1 MAKHGKKYL
10 EALKLVE
17 LEKLYEPQE
26 AISLLKKMNYVKFD
40 STLEVH
46 MKLGVDPR
54 HADQMVRGV
63 AMLPAGTGKEVK
75 VLVFAQGEKANEAE
89 AAGADFVGLDDLIKQ
104 IEADWLGFDVA
115 IATPDVMGKVGR
127 LGKKLG
133 PRGLMP
139 SPKAGTI
146 TFDIARTVQDVKA
159 GRVEFKVDKTAL
171 LHIPAGKMSFSE
183 DALMSNLTSVM
194 DSVMRAKPSGAKG
207 IYVKSVV
214 ISSTMS
220 PSLHLDVATATAL
233 SLLLKLRVTR
243 RGLKS
248 PGPRVPGANDRQRQ
262 MNSPW
267 SSVQNRRPFFILEG
281 SFYKPT
287 PSERRNARCL
297 HRPNQT
303 KSLN

>member
-1 MAKHGKKYL
+1 MAQHGKKYL
-10 EALKLVE
+10 EALKLIE
-17 LEKLYEPQE
+17 MEKLYEPQE

-40 STLEVH
+40 STLEIH

-75 VLVFAQGEKANEAE
+75 VLVFAQGEKANEAT

-146 TFDIARTVQDVKA
+146 TFDVARTVQDVKA

-183 DALMSNLTSVM
+183 DALMSNVASVM
-194 DSVMRAKPSGAKG
+194 DAVMRAKPSGAKG
-207 IYVKSVV
+207 TYVKSVV
-214 ISSTMS
+214 LSSTMS
-220 PSLHLDVATATAL
+220 PSLRLDVPTATAL
-233 SLLLKLRVTR
+233 
-243 RGLKS
+243 
-248 PGPRVPGANDRQRQ
+248 
-262 MNSPW
+262 
-267 SSVQNRRPFFILEG
+267 
-281 SFYKPT
+281 KPM
-287 PSERRNARCL
+287 
-297 HRPNQT
+297 
-303 KSLN
+303 

>member
-1 MAKHGKKYL
+1 MPQHGKKYL

-17 LEKLYEPQE
+17 SDKLYEPRE
-26 AISLLKKMNYVKFD
+26 AVSLLKKISYVKFD
-40 STLEVH
+40 STIEIH

-63 AMLPAGTGKEVK
+63 AMLPAGTGKEMK

-104 IEADWLGFDVA
+104 IEGDWLGFDVA

-146 TFDIARTVQDVKA
+146 TFDLAKTIQEVKA

-171 LHIPAGKMSFSE
+171 LHIPAGKLSFSE
-183 DALMSNLTSVM
+183 DALMANISSVI
-194 DSVMRAKPSGAKG
+194 DAVSRARPTGAKG
-207 IYVKSVV
+207 TYVKSVV
-214 ISSTMS
+214 LSSTMS
-220 PSLHLDVATATAL
+220 PSLRLDVATAMAL
-233 SLLLKLRVTR
+233 
-243 RGLKS
+243 
-248 PGPRVPGANDRQRQ
+248 
-262 MNSPW
+262 
-267 SSVQNRRPFFILEG
+267 
-281 SFYKPT
+281 KP
-287 PSERRNARCL
+287 
-297 HRPNQT
+297 
-303 KSLN
+303 

>member
-10 EALKLVE
+10 EAQKLVDP
-17 LEKLYEPQE
+17 EKLYLPQE
-26 AISLLKKMNYVKFD
+26 AITLLKKINYVKFD
-40 STLEVH
+40 STLEIH

-75 VLVFAQGEKANEAE
+75 VLVFAQGEKVNEAT

-146 TFDIARTVQDVKA
+146 TFDVARTVQDVKA

-183 DALMSNLTSVM
+183 ASLMANLTSVV
-194 DSVMRAKPSGAKG
+194 DAVSRAKPSGAKG
-207 IYVKSVV
+207 TYVKSVV
-214 ISSTMS
+214 LSSTMS
-220 PSLHLDVATATAL
+220 PSVRLDVAEAMAL
-233 SLLLKLRVTR
+233 
-243 RGLKS
+243 
-248 PGPRVPGANDRQRQ
+248 
-262 MNSPW
+262 
-267 SSVQNRRPFFILEG
+267 
-281 SFYKPT
+281 KP
-287 PSERRNARCL
+287 A
-297 HRPNQT
+297 
-303 KSLN
+303 

>member
-1 MAKHGKKYL
+1 MASHGKKYL

-17 LEKLYEPQE
+17 EDKLYQPRE
-26 AISLLKKMNYVKFD
+26 AVSILKQMNYLKFD
-40 STLEVH
+40 PTVEVH

-104 IEADWLGFDVA
+104 IEANWTGFDVA

-146 TFDIARTVQDVKA
+146 TFDVAKTVRDVKA

-171 LHIPAGKMSFSE
+171 LHIPAGKLSFNE
-183 DALMSNLTSVM
+183 EALMANLTSVV
-194 DSVMRAKPSGAKG
+194 DAVSRARPTGAKG
-207 IYVKSVV
+207 TYIKSVV
-214 ISSTMS
+214 LTSTMS
-220 PSLHLDVATATAL
+220 PSIRLDVAAAL
-233 SLLLKLRVTR
+233 ALKPV
-243 RGLKS
+243 
-248 PGPRVPGANDRQRQ
+248 
-262 MNSPW
+262 
-267 SSVQNRRPFFILEG
+267 
-281 SFYKPT
+281 
-287 PSERRNARCL
+287 
-297 HRPNQT
+297 
-303 KSLN
+303 

>member
-1 MAKHGKKYL
+1 MARHGKKYL
-10 EALKLVE
+10 EAQKLVE
-17 LEKLYEPQE
+17 PEKLYLPQE

-63 AMLPAGTGKEVK
+63 AMLPAGTGREMK
-75 VLVFAQGEKANEAE
+75 VLVFAQGEKASEAE
-89 AAGADFVGLDDLIKQ
+89 AAGADFVGLDDLIKR

-115 IATPDVMGKVGR
+115 VATPDVMGKVGR

-146 TFDIARTVQDVKA
+146 TFDVARTVQDVKA

-183 DALMSNLTSVM
+183 ESLMANLTSVM
-194 DSVMRAKPSGAKG
+194 DAVSRAKPTGAKG
-207 IYVKSVV
+207 TYVKSVV
-214 ISSTMS
+214 VSSTMS
-220 PSLHLDVATATAL
+220 PSIRLDVAEAL
-233 SLLLKLRVTR
+233 ALR
-243 RGLKS
+243 
-248 PGPRVPGANDRQRQ
+248 P
-262 MNSPW
+262 
-267 SSVQNRRPFFILEG
+267 
-281 SFYKPT
+281 
-287 PSERRNARCL
+287 
-297 HRPNQT
+297 
-303 KSLN
+303 

>member
-1 MAKHGKKYL
+1 MSQQHGKKYQ
-10 EALKLVE
+10 EAAKLVDST
-17 LEKLYEPQE
+17 KLYQPQE
-26 AISLLKKMNYVKFD
+26 ALELLKKMNYVKFD
-40 STLEVH
+40 PTVEVH

-75 VLVFAQGEKANEAE
+75 VLVFAQGEKAAEAE

-146 TFDIARTVQDVKA
+146 TFDLAKTIRDVKA

-171 LHIPAGKMSFSE
+171 LHIPAGKLSFSE
-183 DALMSNLTSVM
+183 DALLANLASVM
-194 DSVMRAKPSGAKG
+194 DAVVRARPSGAKG
-207 IYVKSVV
+207 SYVKSVV
-214 ISSTMS
+214 LSSTMS
-220 PSLHLDVATATAL
+220 PSIRLDVPTAL
-233 SLLLKLRVTR
+233 ALK
-243 RGLKS
+243 
-248 PGPRVPGANDRQRQ
+248 P
-262 MNSPW
+262 
-267 SSVQNRRPFFILEG
+267 
-281 SFYKPT
+281 
-287 PSERRNARCL
+287 
-297 HRPNQT
+297 
-303 KSLN
+303 